1 MCELVKFSLKRRF
14 VNTAAILLNV
24 MLCLVLGAALFAD
37 KLVDLINPQLFEERV
52 IYLCNLDERIVD
64 SLFESEQS
72 GLKFIVSEEDPK
84 RLITE
89 DNRAM
94 VLEYQQGYVLHT
106 LYKADSLLV
115 HSLSA
120 LLSQT
125 HQTLALLSLVTSS
138 EEFESIMSPI
148 LIENQVQ
155 NEGIEVSEDRQN
167 LIFMVITSIYFTMLS
182 FSTTVANEVIYEK
195 STKTLE
201 LILTSVSAK
210 AHFLSKMVVGWLA
223 IFIQMLL
230 VCGYLLVWF
239 IIRNSYDQ
247 GNQLLLL
254 IEKAGL
260 LNNSGKTFAELL
272 GQIHLEPSFI
282 LKLLFIL
289 AFLYTGIL
297 FIQMILVILSS
308 FIANVEEAGNIQAPF
323 YLILMGVYYFA
334 LSVNTPYQMSEGIGF
349 ILSFLPFFSM
359 LFMPCR
365 LLIQNVSMF
374 ELMLSY
380 MISFGAIF
388 LVVKKGSAVY
398 QRGVLDYSSKG
409 ALGIIKGILDHPGK
423 EKS

>member
-260 LNNSGKTFAELL
+260 LNNSGKTFASLC
-272 GQIHLEPSFI
+272 
-282 LKLLFIL
+282 
-289 AFLYTGIL
+289 
-297 FIQMILVILSS
+297 
-308 FIANVEEAGNIQAPF
+308 
-323 YLILMGVYYFA
+323 YLTFF
-334 LSVNTPYQMSEGIGF
+334 PYCF
-349 ILSFLPFFSM
+349 
-359 LFMPCR
+359 
-365 LLIQNVSMF
+365 
-374 ELMLSY
+374 
-380 MISFGAIF
+380 
-388 LVVKKGSAVY
+388 
-398 QRGVLDYSSKG
+398 
-409 ALGIIKGILDHPGK
+409 
-423 EKS
+423 